1 MEFTFDEGMKN
12 YLDGF
17 DRFIESLHERSE
29 DNAEHNVLLHDL
41 TFEMLMVT
49 MDSDEVTMP
58 SADCMGRSVIKN
70 KSHFNNWYNT
80 IADTYGNVEI
90 VLRPYEKTWFLKTE
104 IVSDNYKEA
113 ENNFSSHM
121 KEYVDNERKLGRSI
135 D

>member
-1 MEFTFDEGMKN
+1 
-12 YLDGF
+12 
-17 DRFIESLHERSE
+17 
-29 DNAEHNVLLHDL
+29 
-41 TFEMLMVT
+41 MVT

-58 SADCMGRSVIKN
+58 SADCMGRSVIKH
-70 KSHFNNWYNT
+70 KSHFNNWYNK
-80 IADTYGNVEI
+80 IDEKYGNVEI